1 MMKYKLSVAN
11 RDIRE
16 QAGYA
21 QRGNSWRIILA
32 YVIAVIIL
40 SAMGVVA
47 TMGLSYLSQAEA
59 AGWLLGLLGVVFVL
73 IYLYVIIQMMVFGF
87 PWSFLEMVD
96 TGNYRIKTIF
106 RPFRRR
112 PGRNVLA
119 YIFFELLFALVSL
132 LMSLVSGV
140 LFGLTTYN
148 LLPNEAWS
156 FNVQMPDAAAG
167 QELAQAFL
175 AGDSRLLI
183 LAGISFAVS
192 LVLTLLYL
200 AFLYGFAFT
209 PFLPYDSETASA
221 SALLGISRQMMR
233 GNKFKLFRIHFFYMV
248 VPYLLAFLFG
258 LVLIATGLVFNLDGG
273 LFGLLAGGIAFIL
286 IIVYVVFGL
295 RAFTATAVFYRNY
308 IKQYRLELNEA
319 FPELNLTTWGQ
330 GSETEIYQQDQ
341 RPQVP
346 EETMA
351 FAVPD
356 ELKTKDSTTED
367 LSPSERAGAAAIFT
381 AADSTLDDA
390 PSRPSEEAED
400 VPDTPQ
406 VVDPQHDPEL
416 FDHMDQTFSD
426 DIRGEEEQAEAIFDP
441 DDQLTYDEKTQL
453 RDNPTLYVDQ
463 SDESSP
469 KD

>member
-1 MMKYKLSVAN
+1 MKYKLSVAN

-32 YVIAVIIL
+32 FVLAVIIL
-40 SAMGVVA
+40 SAMGILG
-47 TMGLSYLSQAEA
+47 TTGLIYLSQQEA
-59 AGWLLGLLGVVFVL
+59 AGWLLGLVGLVFVL

-96 TGNYRIKTIF
+96 TGRYQIKTIF

-119 YIFFELLFALVSL
+119 YIFFELLLALVSL
-132 LMSLVSGV
+132 LLSLVSGV
-140 LFGLTTYN
+140 LFGLTSYN
-148 LLPNEAWS
+148 FLPNQAWS
-156 FNVQMPDAAAG
+156 LTAQMPDLAAG
-167 QELAQAFL
+167 QELTQGLL
-175 AGDSRLLI
+175 AEDTRLLI
-183 LAGISFAVS
+183 LAGISFALW
-192 LVLTLLYL
+192 LVLTLIYL
-200 AFLYGFAFT
+200 VFIYGFAFS

-258 LVLIATGLVFNLDGG
+258 LVLMATSLLFNLDAG
-273 LFGLLAGGIAFIL
+273 LFGLLAGVITFIL
-286 IIVYVVFGL
+286 VVVYVVFGL

-330 GSETEIYQQDQ
+330 GSETEIYQQED

-356 ELKTKDSTTED
+356 ELKVDEASVED
-367 LSPSERAGAAAIFT
+367 LSPSERAGAAAVFT
-381 AADSTLDDA
+381 
-390 PSRPSEEAED
+390 EAEPSLD
-400 VPDTPQ
+400 ADLGTVEDDLPETTQ

-416 FDHMDQTFSD
+416 FDHMDQSFSD
-426 DIRGEEEQAEAIFDP
+426 DIRGKDEEPQAIFDP
-441 DDQLTYDEKTQL
+441 EDDLTYDEKTQL

-463 SDESSP
+463 SDDKSS